1 VGERVHKLLA
11 AAGLGSRREIESW
24 IREGRLTID
33 GRTATL
39 GESVE
44 GHEQFA
50 LDGRRLRIRSAPA
63 APRHLLYHKPP
74 DEIVSRG
81 DPEGRRTVFESLPRV
96 KGSRWIAVGRLDLA
110 TSGLMLFTTDGELA
124 NRLMHPAQAVLRRYA
139 VRVHGQ
145 PSPED
150 LRKLMAGIELD
161 DGHAAFETVEEAGGE
176 GANRW
181 FAVSLREGR
190 NREVRRLWEAAGFEV
205 SRLVRT
211 AYGPLDLP
219 RSLRRGRYRTLTPQ
233 EERALYEAAG
243 LAVPASSKPRS
254 RAARGKKKI
263 NKKRKKR

>member
-1 VGERVHKLLA
+1 MGERVHKLLA
-11 AAGLGSRREIESW
+11 AAGLGSRREIETW
-24 IREGRLTID
+24 IRERRLTID

-39 GESVE
+39 GQSVE

-74 DEIVSRG
+74 DEIVSRS
-81 DPEGRRTVFESLPRV
+81 DPQGRRTVFDSLPRA

-124 NRLMHPAQAVLRRYA
+124 NRLMHPARAVLRRYA

-145 PSPED
+145 PSADD
-150 LRKLMAGIELD
+150 LRKLTAGLELD
-161 DGHAAFETVEEAGGE
+161 DGPAAFETVEEGGGE

-211 AYGPLDLP
+211 AYGPLELP
-219 RSLRRGRYRTLTPQ
+219 RGLRRGRCRPLTPQ

-243 LAVPASSKPRS
+243 LAVPDSSGPGAG
-254 RAARGKKKI
+254 AAGKKK
-263 NKKRKKR
+263 KSRKKRRRR